1 MGDSEAREPMRK
13 HAAANEAL
21 KLTLDEQGDTAF
33 VVTLVE
39 LPTSPRSPSLT

>member
-1 MGDSEAREPMRK
+1 MRK
-13 HAAANEAL
+13 HSAANEAL

-39 LPTSPRSPSLT
+39 LPKEGQQLFAHDAV